1 MNTPSDKSITASNL
15 PDAQPEPG
23 ELTKQQ
29 LDDVTGGLAKPGTA
43 GIKPAS
49 GVSMDDESPKETI
62 TFEYGGLS
70 IQYSQQKPD

>member
-1 MNTPSDKSITASNL
+1 MNTPSDKSITASKV
-15 PDAQPEPG
+15 PDEQPESS